1 MKFIVI
7 FLLIF
12 STLQADRDGG
22 PYLGLG
28 IGVSKVNTDGLYDAL
43 VRDTSTGLT
52 FYAGAYI
59 NKYLSVEASYVSFD
73 SWHLDNG
80 FETPDGKEIGA
91 GAIAVSTLAHYAFFD
106 DTLDFYAKF
115 GLADMSFNVAYDD
128 GFGMLYGG
136 GMAYRFDETFSVKLA
151 YDMYRFDYDNT
162 NDAVADHRMR
172 LEYLYTGFEM
182 QF

>member
-1 MKFIVI
+1 MKVIVI

-59 NKYLSVEASYVSFD
+59 NRHLSVEVAYVSFD
-73 SWHLDNG
+73 SWHLDDG
-80 FETPDGKEIGA
+80 FEASNAKEIGA
-91 GAIAVSTLAHYAFFD
+91 GAISVSTMAHYAFFD

-115 GLADMSFNVAYDD
+115 GLADMSFNVTNDS
-128 GFGMLYGG
+128 GFGMVYGAG
-136 GMAYRFDETFSVKLA
+136 VAYRFDEVYSMKLA

-162 NDAVADHRMR
+162 NDSIPDHKMR
-172 LEYLYTGFEM
+172 LEYLYTAFEM